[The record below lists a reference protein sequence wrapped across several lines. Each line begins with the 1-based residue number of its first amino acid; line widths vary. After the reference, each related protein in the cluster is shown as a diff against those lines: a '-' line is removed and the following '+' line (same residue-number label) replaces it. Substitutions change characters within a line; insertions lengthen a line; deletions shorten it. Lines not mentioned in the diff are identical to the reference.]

1 MKTTE
6 TLQLKSDYIN
16 VLLDLA
22 AERTR
27 YRGSCVY
34 ELKFDL
40 SLRDIRLLRTVGG
53 SPGMTIG
60 QLVEQCAIEKT
71 LTSKLVSALVQRG
84 LIRRQVGEQDAR
96 QTHLYLTDAGLGL
109 VMQAEP
115 LGAKLEAGFLYCL
128 SAEEVDSLRSILR
141 KLIAAEQDTRPA
153 FEARLAQMRQQTP

>member
-6 TLQLKSDYIN
+6 TLKLKSDYIN

-40 SLRDIRLLRTVGG
+40 SLRDMRLLRTVGE

-84 LIRRQVGEQDAR
+84 LISRQVGEQDAR
-96 QTHLYLTDAGLGL
+96 QTHLHLTDAGRDLRS
-109 VMQAEP
+109 QAEDIP
-115 LGAKLEAGFLYCL
+115 RQLFAASDLDP
-128 SAEEVDSLRSILR
+128 AE
-141 KLIAAEQDTRPA
+141 LIALRDQLSSLVSAMESTA
-153 FEARLAQMRQQTP
+153 G